1 MYVDLESSMLDI
13 RIPMTRSPV
22 SALEWLTISHSWCS
36 GISEILVPYA
46 GNEHYDHVY
55 SATRR
60 EV

>member
-46 GNEHYDHVY
+46 GNELMI
-55 SATRR
+55 R
-60 EV
+60 